1 MERLN
6 EARLNLFP
14 TQRNGKLMRIGSIV
28 QAGTYLTISAT
39 SMSSMGCETFRLLYS
54 GSTQSFT
61 SFVIF
66 HDMAPQLES
75 STPLPSCLVLIAV
88 GSTAHKQAFD
98 GIADHASTF
107 LQ

>member
-1 MERLN
+1 M
-6 EARLNLFP
+6 
-14 TQRNGKLMRIGSIV
+14 IGLIV
-28 QAGTYLTISAT
+28 QTGTSLNISAT
-39 SMSSMGCETFRLLYS
+39 SMSSMGCETFQLLYS

-88 GSTAHKQAFD
+88 GSTAHKQAFN
-98 GIADHASTF
+98 GMAIHALTF